1 MTKAA
6 VEAEQEIFGDGTFKN
21 IDVVIKTYDHSKTVN
36 YHDKEVKNDKLKEE
50 NLFKIRQKNIY
61 LKQQKQIDI

>member
-6 VEAEQEIFGDGTFKN
+6 VEAEQEMFGEGKFEN

-50 NLFKIRQKNIY
+50 NSFKIKQKNIY